1 MSVSLWLAAL
11 AGGIVP
17 LLWVSIIQR
26 VMTFTADDQ
35 TIDGQILGA
44 SLITLFAYVGG
55 VLLAS
60 AVSWLSWRKSDWFN
74 RLWNV
79 GVAASFGVCAYIAW
93 AYNLI
98 SFNKS
103 FRSDVCRVGKESVSR
118 CKYRWS

>member
-1 MSVSLWLAAL
+1 MITRPPRSTLTDTLFPYTTLFRS
-11 AGGIVP
+11 G
-17 LLWVSIIQR
+17 S
-26 VMTFTADDQ
+26 TFTADDH
-35 TIDGQILGA
+35 TIDCQILGA
-44 SLITLFAYVGG
+44 SLSTLFAYVGG

-98 SFNKS
+98 SFNTS
-103 FRSDVCRVGKESVSR
+103 F
-118 CKYRWS
+118 